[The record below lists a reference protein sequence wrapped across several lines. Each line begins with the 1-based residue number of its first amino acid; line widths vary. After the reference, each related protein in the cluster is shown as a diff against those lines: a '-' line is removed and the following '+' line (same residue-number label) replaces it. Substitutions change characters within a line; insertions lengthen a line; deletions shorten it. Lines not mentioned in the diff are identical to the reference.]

1 MIIYSTM
8 PLELIFEN
16 FRDVEKQEIEE
27 VQFGAATMMIEPTG
41 KYEGRIIRLISPNP
55 QDYLN
60 PSYAPGQK
68 IYFRPDFA

>member
-1 MIIYSTM
+1 MIIYSAM

-16 FRDVEKQEIEE
+16 FHDVENQQVEEIRI
-27 VQFGAATMMIEPTG
+27 GTATMLIQPTG
-41 KYEGRIIRLISPNP
+41 KYEGKIIRLISPDP

-68 IYFRPDFA
+68 IFFRPDLT